1 MEPRAILI
9 VGASRGIGFGLVQ
22 EYLARD
28 WQVIATVRN
37 PETPALQALVERA
50 KGRLCIEVADID
62 HPDDF
67 RALCGRLDQA
77 KVDVIF
83 FVAGISGPVDVP
95 IHDVHPEEA
104 ARVFLTNA
112 YGPVAAAERLLPLLR
127 ESGVIAFMSSRLASI
142 ALNTNGTWETYR
154 ASKSA
159 LNALVQCF
167 HNRHKHHAVSCV
179 LLAPG
184 WVRTDMGG
192 PEADID
198 VRTSARALADRIAER
213 VGETELVFLDHDRD
227 VLPW

>member
-1 MEPRAILI
+1 MEPKAILI
-9 VGASRGIGFGLVQ
+9 VGASRGIGLGLVQ
-22 EYLARD
+22 EYLARN

-37 PETPALQALVERA
+37 LEAPALQALSEGA
-50 KGRLCIEVADID
+50 EGRLRIEVADID

-67 RALCGRLDQA
+67 RVLCSRLGQA

-83 FVAGISGPVDVP
+83 LVAGISGPVDAP
-95 IHDVHPEEA
+95 IHDVLPEDA

-112 YGPVAAAERLLPLLR
+112 YGPVTAAERLLPLLR
-127 ESGVIAFMSSRLASI
+127 ESGIVAFMSSRLASM

-154 ASKSA
+154 ASKAA

-167 HNRHKHHAVSCV
+167 YFRHKQEAVSCV